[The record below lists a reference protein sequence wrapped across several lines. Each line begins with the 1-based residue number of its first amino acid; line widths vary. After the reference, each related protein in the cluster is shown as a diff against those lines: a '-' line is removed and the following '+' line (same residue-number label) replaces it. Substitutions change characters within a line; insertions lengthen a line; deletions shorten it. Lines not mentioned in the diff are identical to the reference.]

1 MKKIFFALIV
11 ALVSLSATAAITNW
25 RAHRYEGFKAL
36 PTTSSDILFVGNSIT
51 HMHEW
56 WEALGG
62 NHNVKNRGVSGAR
75 VGETLD
81 YIDGQMMGKP
91 GTVFLGIGVND
102 VYGDKNLP
110 AAGYVERLEKVVNH
124 ILWANPQ
131 VHLVVSSVHPANRTS
146 DVTFAQLAEM
156 YKAVVDRKKAE
167 GYDVSFVSTLEPLA
181 PIQSSNSTYTFDGL
195 HLTAYGYKLWL
206 NELKKGGH
214 ITTNV
219 YETISDDQMKS
230 DIAEVGK
237 VQGSSYGMRLSY
249 FSQLPIN
256 ANDIFVIGD
265 EWVHSTEMHE
275 LVGSDRVKDR
285 ATGWGYPGMDL
296 SNTAKCIPYI
306 LHGTTM
312 PAEIWL
318 ATGASDITSS
328 TDLETVKTRYQ
339 AVVNAIKTKSSSIKI
354 KHLSQLPTTNASTN
368 TNRVK
373 VFNEWLKTTYGADNY
388 VDLYTGLEVGG
399 VLGSEYRYGGDN
411 TLVGKGYI
419 KIGEVLAPLCG
430 GKVCM
435 TIDELTAKEA
445 KIAARKALTA
455 AMDNLNVK
463 FGTKPGEFPV
473 AQEAAVKAALKAASE
488 VLQKD
493 ATVAELQAA
502 KTTVEAKL
510 AEVRTTLNMPT
521 ASTSENEVWY
531 TLCSSNR
538 GNRYLMS
545 DGTNLI
551 GGTATEATYAKG
563 QWKFVQR
570 TDGSYDIV
578 NRNDGKCLQT
588 AGNNAVI
595 TVNTTA
601 PTNGW
606 TLSDCNA
613 AGMYIIQNGACEI
626 NMTNTEVSGGYKVVN
641 WSNGYVGN
649 DKSDPGC
656 QFTIVEVEGEP
667 AVEPTA
673 FVEGYYRIQVGDGV
687 GYNSNHQS
695 YKGKYFYANPHTS
708 GNNTWAI
715 GLTDDATLES
725 TLVYISGT
733 ANQYKMEFNH
743 GKADAY
749 YAGYNCTKMTSNPGN
764 LSFIPNT
771 DNTQWRI
778 VGNGSQYWMGWDL
791 NGPSVGS
798 TSNSSYNN
806 CYFVIT
812 KVESGNTDPETKPE
826 GTPGQFKIVES
837 AGTYSN
843 TASSS
848 SFKDC
853 WTSNQSTPQIKIN
866 VKDFAAANNM
876 ITNAAHAGDGIVC
889 YSGSQ
894 RGGYKCTMTV
904 STSTPGYKITGYSF
918 KVSNLETGYELV
930 VGDGTTSVTT
940 NATPQEIS
948 KEGLSGTSFDLTID
962 GSSNNYNKPAL
973 FTDFYVYYE
982 KEGGNT
988 DPEGEGD
995 EYIIDSEHGSFT
1007 SSNANKTWHSVWTST
1022 KTPAVQLNS
1031 GANNMTYSGKN
1042 VQCETGNTNNATYT
1056 IMAPT
1061 GYVIASYSFNF
1072 AAKDGSKTV
1081 QLSMDGKNYTTSTTP
1096 QTLSAK
1102 NVGEPNVSFTLQGA
1116 NGNSTILS
1124 DFTVTIEEADPDTYT
1139 EHFVVMTRTN
1149 GIDYR
1154 IPAVAKNQK
1163 GDLIFVA
1170 DYRYSGKDIGMANNG
1185 KLDLNYRIKYADGTW
1200 GEVKTLAKCI
1210 ESPTFTAFG
1219 DPCIVAD
1226 RESNRVMVTSCCGNV
1241 SFPNGTH
1248 SNHQGWARFY
1258 SEDGGE
1264 TWSKHTD
1271 ISDQVFSQL
1280 DKRADGQIRCFFIG
1294 SGKITQSS
1302 RIKVGSA
1309 YRLYCAALVK
1319 IGNGSNVNYVFFSDD
1334 FGLNWKLLGDVD
1346 DCPIP
1351 TGGDEPKAEEL
1362 PDGSVVISS
1371 RTSGR
1376 LFNVFHFTD
1385 VEKGTGKWGNATNSS
1400 THNNGT
1406 FGAGCNGEI
1415 MIVPV
1420 TRAEDGKKT
1429 YLALQSIPAASS
1441 RNNVSIYY
1449 KELTDLNQYRNSGVF
1464 APNWK
1469 KYQVSTM
1476 ASGYSTMCLDKD
1488 NHVAFFFEEDYLNPG
1503 YKMVYCDLPIEKITG
1518 KKYSYS
1524 ALTEAERKTYL
1535 SEGAPAYF
1543 DTQDYASEEPVAS
1556 LVAAYV
1562 ANPTDANYCALNA
1575 VLNEMVVPSA
1585 NAQECPYASPAP
1597 VDGVFD
1603 AESKA
1608 YTMQVKGEFYITTT
1622 SMTEGAFNVNYKTA
1636 PTTADGYWVIVGSV
1650 ADGYQI
1656 YNVGAGATKV
1666 LGVTGAE
1673 AAARTALYDV
1683 NNVPANVS
1691 TTFSYHANTYG
1702 GSTTGAT
1709 FFIHG
1714 TDNNALNVRAPYFA
1728 LWNSGNAFTD
1738 NGSRIE
1744 LTKVNYDFST
1754 VGVSSINANGREC
1767 GNQSFDIQGR
1777 RISNANMRG
1786 FYIQGGHKVIR

>member
-1 MKKIFFALIV
+1 MKKILFALIV

-102 VYGDKNLP
+102 VYGDKSLP

-131 VHLVVSSVHPANRTS
+131 VHLVVSSVHPAARTS

-195 HLTAYGYKLWL
+195 HLTAYSYNLWL
-206 NELKKGGH
+206 NELKKAGH

-219 YETISDDQMKS
+219 YEGINEAQMKS

-256 ANDIFVIGD
+256 ADDIFVIGD

-275 LVGSDRVKDR
+275 LVGSAKVKDR
-285 ATGWGYPGMDL
+285 ATGWGYPGMDIA
-296 SNTAKCIPYI
+296 NTTKCIPYI
-306 LHGTTM
+306 LHGNTM

-328 TDLETVKTRYQ
+328 TALETVKQRYQ
-339 AVVNAIKTKSSSIKI
+339 AVVAAIKEKAPSTKI

-373 VFNEWLKTTYGADNY
+373 VFNEWLKTTYGADY
-388 VDLYTGLEVGG
+388 VDLYSALEVGG
-399 VLGSEYRYGGDN
+399 VLGTEYRYAGDN

-419 KIGEVLAPLCG
+419 KIAEVLAPLCG
-430 GKVCM
+430 GKACM

-445 KIAARKALTA
+445 KITARKALTA
-455 AMDNLNVK
+455 VMDKFNVRY
-463 FGTKPGEFPV
+463 GTNPGELPA
-473 AQEAAVKAALKAASE
+473 AQQAVVKAALEAASQ

-493 ATVAELQAA
+493 ATVAELEAA
-502 KTTVEAKL
+502 KTAAETKL
-510 AEVRTTLNMPT
+510 AEVLATANAVTKENTEGKQFYLSTPNRLGRYAIGSASGVACATSFSNTSAYRWVFESRADGKFNIKNLGTNTYAAPAGATQMQMSATAPTSGWEFQSSDAPGLYIIVNGSAQFNMSNNNTLIIYNWGGGTNKSDGGCQFQITEAEGEPNDPKLEEGDAYYIRTQFN
-521 ASTSENEVWY
+521 S
-531 TLCSSNR
+531 
-538 GNRYLMS
+538 
-545 DGTNLI
+545 GTNLYMI
-551 GGTATEATYAKG
+551 
-563 QWKFVQR
+563 
-570 TDGSYDIV
+570 
-578 NRNDGKCLQT
+578 
-588 AGNNAVI
+588 NN
-595 TVNTTA
+595 
-601 PTNGW
+601 
-606 TLSDCNA
+606 
-613 AGMYIIQNGACEI
+613 NGAI
-626 NMTNTEVSGGYKVVN
+626 STSATKPSTDNGKWIITADKVQSVADLKYLGVNSGFKLY
-641 WSNGYVGN
+641 
-649 DKSDPGC
+649 SD
-656 QFTIVEVEGEP
+656 
-667 AVEPTA
+667 A
-673 FVEGYYRIQVGDGV
+673 
-687 GYNSNHQS
+687 
-695 YKGKYFYANPHTS
+695 HTL
-708 GNNTWAI
+708 AI
-715 GLTDDATLES
+715 GE
-725 TLVYISGT
+725 
-733 ANQYKMEFNH
+733 
-743 GKADAY
+743 
-749 YAGYNCTKMTSNPGN
+749 
-764 LSFIPNT
+764 
-771 DNTQWRI
+771 
-778 VGNGSQYWMGWDL
+778 
-791 NGPSVGS
+791 
-798 TSNSSYNN
+798 
-806 CYFVIT
+806 
-812 KVESGNTDPETKPE
+812 
-826 GTPGQFKIVES
+826 
-837 AGTYSN
+837 
-843 TASSS
+843 
-848 SFKDC
+848 
-853 WTSNQSTPQIKIN
+853 
-866 VKDFAAANNM
+866 
-876 ITNAAHAGDGIVC
+876 
-889 YSGSQ
+889 
-894 RGGYKCTMTV
+894 
-904 STSTPGYKITGYSF
+904 
-918 KVSNLETGYELV
+918 
-930 VGDGTTSVTT
+930 GTTSDTKSIAEATRYGALNSNGNVDGGQFTGKKVAESGGWTT
-940 NATPQEIS
+940 NLVFEP
-948 KEGLSGTSFDLTID
+948 
-962 GSSNNYNKPAL
+962 
-973 FTDFYVYYE
+973 V
-982 KEGGNT
+982 GGNT

-1031 GANNMTYSGKN
+1031 GANNMQYDGKN
-1042 VQCETGNTNNATYT
+1042 IKAETGNTNNATYT

-1061 GYVIASYSFNF
+1061 GYVIASYSFSF

-1102 NVGEPNVSFTLQGA
+1102 NVGESNVSFTLQGA

-1124 DFTVTIEEADPDTYT
+1124 DFTVTIEEADPATYT
-1139 EHFVVMTRTN
+1139 EHFVVMTRDN

-1170 DYRYSGKDIGMANNG
+1170 DYRYSGADIGMKTNG
-1185 KLDLNYRIKYADGTW
+1185 KLDLRYRMKYADGTW

-1226 RESNRVMVTSCCGNV
+1226 RESDRVMVTSCCGNV
-1241 SFPNGTH
+1241 SFPSGTH

-1271 ISDQVFSQL
+1271 ISNQVFEQL

-1319 IGNGSNVNYVFFSDD
+1319 IGNGNNVNYVFFSDD
-1334 FGLNWKLLGDVD
+1334 FGQNWKLLGDVD

-1351 TGGDEPKAEEL
+1351 SGGDEPKAEEL

-1400 THNNGT
+1400 TQNNGT

-1488 NHVAFFFEEDYLNPG
+1488 NHVAFFFEEDYLDPG

-1524 ALTEAERKTYL
+1524 ALTETERNTYL

-1543 DTQDYASEEPVAS
+1543 DTQSYASEEPVAS

-1562 ANPTDANYCALNA
+1562 ANPSDENYCALNA

-1597 VDGVFD
+1597 VGGVFS

-1608 YTMQVKGEFYITTT
+1608 YTMQVKGESYITTT
-1622 SMTEGAFNVNYKTA
+1622 SMTEGAFNVDYKTA
-1636 PTTADGYWVIVGSV
+1636 PTTAAGYWVIAGSV
-1650 ADGYQI
+1650 ANGYQI

-1683 NNVPANVS
+1683 NNVPAGVK
-1691 TTFSYHANTYG
+1691 TAFSYHANTAN

-1728 LWNSGNAFTD
+1728 LWNDGKAFTD

-1744 LTKVNYDFST
+1744 LAEVEYDFET
-1754 VGVSSINANGREC
+1754 VGITNVNASVNADA
-1767 GNQSFDIQGR
+1767 NWFDMQGR
-1777 RISNANMRG
+1777 RLGNVNKRG
-1786 FYIQGGHKVIR
+1786 LYITNGRKVIR